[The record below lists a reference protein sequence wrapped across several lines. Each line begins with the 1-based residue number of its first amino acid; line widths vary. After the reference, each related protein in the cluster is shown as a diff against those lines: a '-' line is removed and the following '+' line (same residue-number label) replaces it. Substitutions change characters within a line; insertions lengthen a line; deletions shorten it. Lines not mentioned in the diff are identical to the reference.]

1 MNNLKDLA
9 ISLAAKVSKVSIT
22 ERQVGDVSILDIE
35 GNIITGESAQTV
47 RGLIRRLLAEGRRKI
62 LLNLAQVR
70 WVDSEGLGELV
81 SALVAVTR
89 ESGQITLLK
98 VRGNIR
104 EVLEITGLDA
114 IFAIYED
121 ELEALN
127 DYL

>member
-9 ISLAAKVSKVSIT
+9 ISLAGKISKVSIT

-47 RGLIRRLLAEGRRKI
+47 RGIIRRLLAEGRCKI
-62 LLNLAQVR
+62 FLNLAQVR

-89 ESGQITLLK
+89 EGGQITLLK

>member
-9 ISLAAKVSKVSIT
+9 ISLAAKISKVTIT
-22 ERQVGDVSILDIE
+22 ERQVGDVSILDVE
-35 GNIITGESAQTV
+35 GNIVTGESAQTV
-47 RGLIRRLLAEGRRKI
+47 RGIIRRLLAEGRRKI
-62 LLNLAQVR
+62 FLNLEQVR
-70 WVDSEGLGELV
+70 WIDSEGLGELV

-89 ESGQITLLK
+89 DGGQIKLLK

-104 EVLEITGLDA
+104 ELLEITGLHA
-114 IFAIYED
+114 IFAIYDD

>member
-9 ISLAAKVSKVSIT
+9 ISLAGKISKVSIT

-47 RGLIRRLLAEGRRKI
+47 RGIIRRLLAEGRCKI
-62 LLNLAQVR
+62 FLNLAQVR

-89 ESGQITLLK
+89 EGGQIKLLK

-104 EVLEITGLDA
+104 ELLEITGLHA
-114 IFAIYED
+114 IFAIYDD